1 MSYILE
7 ALKKADAER
16 ERGAVPDL
24 HAQPVPLAAAYEDQA
39 PRGAKPWLWLA
50 AGAFI
55 ALAGVLA
62 WQFSGSEAPP
72 GVMPE
77 PPPAPA
83 AAVAAPPAPPATLA
97 TPAPP
102 PAPAA
107 PPGPATQPAP
117 PATSARNEAA
127 PAPPRAPLAARP
139 SVPGDAAPKARLE
152 PRAPA
157 VAGSAVA
164 AGSAGSAS
172 SPAPRPA
179 KAVPAQPAPTRA
191 PLLSELPEDTR
202 RQVPAMTIGG
212 SVYSQ
217 QPANRMVIIN
227 GQVFRE
233 GSAVT
238 PDLRLEQIGPRSA
251 VFSLGG
257 QRFEMPF

>member
-24 HAQPVPLAAAYEDQA
+24 HAQPIPLAVAYEEEA
-39 PRGAKPWLWLA
+39 PRGTKPWLWLL
-50 AGAFI
+50 AGAAI
-55 ALAGVLA
+55 AIVAVLA
-62 WQFSGSEAPP
+62 WQFSGSDAPP
-72 GVMPE
+72 GIGPALPAAPAEVLAP
-77 PPPAPA
+77 PPPAPITQPA
-83 AAVAAPPAPPATLA
+83 ASTQQAAE
-97 TPAPP
+97 
-102 PAPAA
+102 PAPA
-107 PPGPATQPAP
+107 PARPAIQSEP
-117 PATSARNEAA
+117 PAKAA
-127 PAPPRAPLAARP
+127 PRIR
-139 SVPGDAAPKARLE
+139 VE

-157 VAGSAVA
+157 VAASAAVAVA
-164 AGSAGSAS
+164 AGAAPSATPSATS
-172 SPAPRPA
+172 SAAA
-179 KAVPAQPAPTRA
+179 KAAKGASAPPAATRA
-191 PLLSELPEDTR
+191 PLLTELPEDIR

-238 PDLRLEQIGPRSA
+238 PDLRLEQIGPKSA